1 MRFKRSARL
10 DTSQID
16 DQRGRRVRGGGVAAA
31 GAGGGLIAVIL
42 LIVTVLG
49 GGEGIEGLEGL
60 GSNGDL
66 GSLLGESVGSSA
78 DTPSTLAQD
87 CVTGADANER
97 DDCRIVAVVNSVQTW
112 WENEFQRRGQPYP
125 LARTQ
130 FFTGQTVTGCGAA
143 SSSSGPFY
151 CPPDEQIFIDLGFFD
166 DLRTR
171 FGASG
176 GPFAQAYI
184 IAHEYGHH
192 VQNLLGV
199 LDQIG
204 GDRQGE
210 DSAAVR
216 SELQADC
223 LAGVWAN
230 HAVETG
236 FIEVLT
242 DADIRDGLNAA
253 AAVGDDRIQEQF
265 QGRVNPETWTH
276 GSSRQRQDWFLV
288 GYEFG
293 TLEACDTSSGP
304 I

>member
-1 MRFKRSARL
+1 M
-10 DTSQID
+10 
-16 DQRGRRVRGGGVAAA
+16 AAGA
-31 GAGGGLIAVIL
+31 GAGGGLIAIIL
-42 LIVTVLG
+42 LVVTVLG

-60 GSNGDL
+60 GDL
-66 GSLLGESVGSSA
+66 GSLSGQNVGSPA
-78 DTPSTLAQD
+78 GDTPSTLGQD
-87 CVTGADANER
+87 CQTGADANER

-112 WENEFQRRGQPYP
+112 WDGEFSRLGADYP
-125 LARTQ
+125 FAQTQ
-130 FFTGQTVTGCGAA
+130 FFTAQTVTGCGSA
-143 SSSSGPFY
+143 SSASGPFY
-151 CPPDEQIFIDLGFFD
+151 CPPDQKIYIDLGFYD

-171 FGASG
+171 FGATG

-192 VQNLLGV
+192 VQNVIGV

-204 GDRQGE
+204 RDRQGE

-236 FIEVLT
+236 FILALT
-242 DADIRDGLNAA
+242 EADIADGLDAA

-265 QGRVNPETWTH
+265 QGRVTPETWTH

-293 TLEACDTSSGP
+293 TLDSCDTFSNP